1 MTKNDCGK
9 NIKELA
15 ADENTALKIN
25 AGKTKSA
32 GDSDGFKSYLNK
44 KRKKITLEEYLEGIK
59 SGDRVII
66 GRALTLIESK
76 RRDDNEMSKI
86 IINNCLPRS
95 GKSVRIG
102 ITGVPGAG
110 KSTFIESLGLFL
122 LSLGKKVAVMAV
134 DPSSSK
140 SGGSLMGDKTRMERL
155 SGQKDVFIR
164 PSATSGFLGGVNRAT
179 REAIIITEAA
189 GYDVILIETVGVG
202 QSEVMVHS
210 MVDFFLLLQ
219 IAGAGDEL
227 QGIKKGIMEM
237 ADAIAVTKSDGDNVT
252 RAELCKKEIETALH
266 YTLNYDEDWR
276 IPVLTVSSLENR
288 SIDKV
293 WETVCR
299 HTDIMKK
306 NGRFE
311 SKRRNQ
317 VGEWF
322 RTTIVQS
329 LENEFY
335 HCPKINDV
343 FDNYQKNVMS
353 GRISPAA
360 AVEDLI
366 KLFRS

>member
-140 SGGSLMGDKTRMERL
+140 SG
-155 SGQKDVFIR
+155 
-164 PSATSGFLGGVNRAT
+164 
-179 REAIIITEAA
+179 
-189 GYDVILIETVGVG
+189 
-202 QSEVMVHS
+202 
-210 MVDFFLLLQ
+210 
-219 IAGAGDEL
+219 
-227 QGIKKGIMEM
+227 
-237 ADAIAVTKSDGDNVT
+237 
-252 RAELCKKEIETALH
+252 
-266 YTLNYDEDWR
+266 
-276 IPVLTVSSLENR
+276 
-288 SIDKV
+288 
-293 WETVCR
+293 
-299 HTDIMKK
+299 
-306 NGRFE
+306 
-311 SKRRNQ
+311 
-317 VGEWF
+317 
-322 RTTIVQS
+322 
-329 LENEFY
+329 
-335 HCPKINDV
+335 
-343 FDNYQKNVMS
+343 
-353 GRISPAA
+353 
-360 AVEDLI
+360 
-366 KLFRS
+366 